1 MALSPPEEIR
11 GGFFIFRIGGARST
25 APQASAAGTAGPA
38 KLTKPPHCFTGNNGM
53 SACAVVVID
62 SGAIVYALAGLAA
75 LVLLMEF
82 LSLRR

>member
-1 MALSPPEEIR
+1 
-11 GGFFIFRIGGARST
+11 
-25 APQASAAGTAGPA
+25 
-38 KLTKPPHCFTGNNGM
+38 M